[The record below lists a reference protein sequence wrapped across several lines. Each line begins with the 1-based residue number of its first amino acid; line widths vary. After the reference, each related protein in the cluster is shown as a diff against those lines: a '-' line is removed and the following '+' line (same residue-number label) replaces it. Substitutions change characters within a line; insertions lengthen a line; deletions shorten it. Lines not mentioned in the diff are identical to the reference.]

1 MVSFFSSLF
10 SSIFFLIKTFVI
22 VVGILGLIVLI
33 CKIIQLID
41 KRREKKS
48 KLHDASLK
56 VLNKV
61 EKVCKNDSKECLKSL
76 DNFDKKEVKK
86 DE

>member
-1 MVSFFSSLF
+1 MVSFFSNLF

-48 KLHDASLK
+48 KLHDTSLK

-61 EKVCKNDSKECLKSL
+61 EKVCKNDSKERLNSL

-86 DE
+86 

>member
-1 MVSFFSSLF
+1 MVSFFSNLF

-48 KLHDASLK
+48 KLHDTSLK

-61 EKVCKNDSKECLKSL
+61 EKVCKNDSKERLNSL

-86 DE
+86 DG

>member
-1 MVSFFSSLF
+1 MVSFFSNLF
-10 SSIFFLIKTFVI
+10 SSIFFLIKTFVM
-22 VVGILGLIVLI
+22 VAGILGLIVLI
-33 CKIIQLID
+33 CKVIQLVD

-48 KLHDASLK
+48 KFHDTSLK

-61 EKVCKNDSKECLKSL
+61 EKVCKNDSKERLKSL

-86 DE
+86 DD

>member
-1 MVSFFSSLF
+1 MVSFFSNLF

-22 VVGILGLIVLI
+22 VIGVLGLIVLI
-33 CKIIQLID
+33 CKIIQLVD

-48 KLHDASLK
+48 KFHDTSLK

-61 EKVCKNDSKECLKSL
+61 EKTCKEGMNSL

-86 DE
+86 DG

>member
-1 MVSFFSSLF
+1 MVSFFSNLF

-48 KLHDASLK
+48 KLHDTSLK

-61 EKVCKNDSKECLKSL
+61 EKVCKNDSKERLNSL

>member
-1 MVSFFSSLF
+1 MISFFSNLF
-10 SSIFFLIKTFVI
+10 SSIFFLIKTFII
-22 VVGILGLIVLI
+22 VAGILGLIVLI
-33 CKIIQLID
+33 CKIIQLVD

-48 KLHDASLK
+48 KFHDTSLK

-61 EKVCKNDSKECLKSL
+61 EKVCKSDSKEHLKSL

-86 DE
+86 DD